1 MEVKEMGEV
10 IYTKNAP
17 AAVGPYSQALKVG
30 NVVYCSGQIPLV
42 PETGNLVEGDIKA
55 QATQSLKNVKAV
67 LTEAGADVTNVVKTT
82 VYLADM
88 ADFGA
93 VNEVYADFFG
103 DHKPARSCVAVK
115 ELPKGAK
122 VEVEVL
128 VVL

>member
-1 MEVKEMGEV
+1 MSEV
-10 IYTKNAP
+10 IFTKNAP
-17 AAVGPYSQALKVG
+17 AAVGPYSQAIKVG

-55 QATQSLKNVKAV
+55 QAAQSLKNVKAV

-115 ELPKGAK
+115 ELPKGAR

>member
-1 MEVKEMGEV
+1 MSEV
-10 IYTKNAP
+10 IFTDKAP
-17 AAVGPYSQALKVG
+17 AAVGPYSQAIKAG

-42 PETGNLVEGDIKA
+42 PETGALVEGDIKA
-55 QATQSLKNVKAV
+55 QAEQSLKNVKAV
-67 LTEAGADVTNVVKTT
+67 VTEAGADLTNIVKTT
-82 VYLADM
+82 VYLVDM
-88 ADFGA
+88 EDFGA
-93 VNEVYADFFG
+93 VNEVYSDFFG

>member
-1 MEVKEMGEV
+1 MSEV
-10 IYTKNAP
+10 IFTKEAP
-17 AAVGPYSQALKVG
+17 AAVGPYSQAIKAG

-42 PETGNLVEGDIKA
+42 PETGLLVEGDIKA
-55 QATQSLKNVKAV
+55 QATQSLKNVEAV
-67 LTEAGADVTNVVKTT
+67 LKEANATFNNVVKTT
-82 VYLADM
+82 VYLVDM
-88 ADFGA
+88 ADFAA

-115 ELPKGAK
+115 ELPKGAR

>member
-1 MEVKEMGEV
+1 MSEV
-10 IYTKNAP
+10 IFTKNAP
-17 AAVGPYSQALKVG
+17 AAVGPYSQAIKEG

-42 PETGNLVEGDIKA
+42 PETGALVEGDIKA

-67 LTEAGADVTNVVKTT
+67 LEEAGAEVTNVVKTT
-82 VYLADM
+82 VYLVDM

-93 VNEVYADFFG
+93 VNEVYGEFFG

-115 ELPKGAK
+115 ELPKGAR

>member
-1 MEVKEMGEV
+1 MSEV
-10 IYTKNAP
+10 IFTKNAP
-17 AAVGPYSQALKVG
+17 AAVGPYSQAIKEG

-42 PETGNLVEGDIKA
+42 PETGALVEGDIKA
-55 QATQSLKNVKAV
+55 QAAQSLKNVKAV

-82 VYLADM
+82 VYLVDM

-115 ELPKGAK
+115 ELPKGAR

>member
-1 MEVKEMGEV
+1 MEVVFTSK
-10 IYTKNAP
+10 AP
-17 AAVGPYSQALKVG
+17 AAVGPYSQAIKAG

-42 PETGNLVEGDIKA
+42 PETGEIVEGDIKA
-55 QATQSLKNVKAV
+55 QAKQSLENVKAV
-67 LTEAGADVTNVVKTT
+67 LTEAGATFSNVVKTT
-82 VYLADM
+82 VFIVDM

-93 VNEVYADFFG
+93 VNEVYAEYFG

-115 ELPKGAK
+115 ELPKGAR

>member
-1 MEVKEMGEV
+1 MEVVFTSK
-10 IYTKNAP
+10 AP
-17 AAVGPYSQALKVG
+17 AAVGPYSQAIKAG

-42 PETGNLVEGDIKA
+42 PETGEIVEGDIKA
-55 QATQSLKNVKAV
+55 QAKQSLENVKEV
-67 LTEAGADVTNVVKTT
+67 LTEAGATFSNVVKTT
-82 VYLADM
+82 VFIVDM

-93 VNEVYADFFG
+93 INEVYAEYFG

-115 ELPKGAK
+115 ELPKGAR

>member
-1 MEVKEMGEV
+1 MSEV
-10 IYTKNAP
+10 IFTKNAP